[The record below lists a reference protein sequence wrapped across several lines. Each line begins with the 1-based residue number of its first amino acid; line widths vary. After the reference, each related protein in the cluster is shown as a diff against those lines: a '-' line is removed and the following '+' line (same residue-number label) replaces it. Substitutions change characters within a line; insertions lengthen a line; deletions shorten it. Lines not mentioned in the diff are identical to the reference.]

1 MLVYQGIDYRSIVDL
16 GYTMATFENHSMV
29 LSLERYIEMK
39 LQDIIFCDFILKI
52 QVIGN
57 YDRSKCISVKEKNDM
72 IY

>member
-1 MLVYQGIDYRSIVDL
+1 
-16 GYTMATFENHSMV
+16 MV

-57 YDRSKCISVKEKNDM
+57 YDRSKCISVKEKDDM
-72 IY
+72 IYRR